1 MKKNKTYYTIGT
13 VPTKSNRNNI
23 DQKTKWIPL
32 IQIYMTAYILGFM
45 HAVKKMA
52 M

>member
-23 DQKTKWIPL
+23 D
-32 IQIYMTAYILGFM
+32 
-45 HAVKKMA
+45 KMDTPNTDIHDCLHSWLYA
-52 M
+52 CS